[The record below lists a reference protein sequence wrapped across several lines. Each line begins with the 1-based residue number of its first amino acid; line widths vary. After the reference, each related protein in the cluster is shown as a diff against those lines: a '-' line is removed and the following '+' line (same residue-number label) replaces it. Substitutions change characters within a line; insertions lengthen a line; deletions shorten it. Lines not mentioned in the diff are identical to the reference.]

1 MNKCIIGIT
10 GNIGSGK
17 STFARW
23 FSDLDCCVIDLDS
36 TAKTLYFH
44 DIFRQNVIDI
54 LGIDPLDGDKLKTTE
69 ISDIIYSHDDK
80 FNKLTQLFSQFLPS
94 IINKTINTCNK
105 NYIIIDA
112 ALLFEYELDKICDI
126 TICIYAPLDV
136 RYERIKTSRNNIF
149 DYDRFIQID
158 SHQLPNDFKCE
169 KADFCVKNI
178 SDIEHLRNE
187 FLKISKNIIK

>member
-136 RYERIKTSRNNIF
+136 RYERIKTYRNNIF

-158 SHQLPNDFKCE
+158 SHQLPNDVKCE

>member
-126 TICIYAPLDV
+126 TICIYAPLDI
-136 RYERIKTSRNNIF
+136 RYERVKTFRNNNF
-149 DYDRFIQID
+149 DYNKFIQID
-158 SHQLPNDFKCE
+158 SHQLPNDIKCE

-187 FLKISKNIIK
+187 FLKISKKIIK